1 MAMLHWFYATFNDN
15 TSNRKLF
22 FKLKVL
28 YVDDSF
34 LYSSDYD
41 SDRNNRK
48 QMISDVCTKYGFP
61 FSTINLE
68 HAMGL
73 PVFNS
78 TPTTLPLEE
87 TDQEMIK
94 SYLEIFH
101 KIPNIGSFDR
111 DFNFIMKRNLIFYYA
126 LLNSFN
132 KVVFASNSDSLVSNI
147 FSNIIKGRGFT
158 IKEDINYID
167 NHYVDGK
174 VHILRPMKDFLTKE
188 VLLFNHCSNVDAL
201 FPYNAISRNV
211 KHNIPFQGD
220 TGELIG
226 HFFDN
231 LSNKINS
238 TITTVMG
245 TAEKIK
251 ERNGG
256 KVCSFCLNYI
266 DELYNPLEIG
276 SIDSI
281 NNE

>member
-1 MAMLHWFYATFNDN
+1 MLHWFYTTFNDN

-34 LYSSDYD
+34 LYNSDYNCE
-41 SDRNNRK
+41 RENRK
-48 QMISDVCTKYGFP
+48 KMVSEICTKYGFS
-61 FSTINLE
+61 FSIINLE
-68 HAMGL
+68 HVMGL
-73 PVFNS
+73 PSLN
-78 TPTTLPLEE
+78 TTIKALPLENTNDE
-87 TDQEMIK
+87 YIK
-94 SYLEIFH
+94 SYIELFN
-101 KIPNIGSFDR
+101 KIPYIGSFDK

-126 LLNSFN
+126 LTNNFN
-132 KVVFASNSDSLVSNI
+132 KVVFASNSDSIVSNI

-167 NHYVDGK
+167 THFVDGK
-174 VHILRPMKDFLTKE
+174 VQILRPMKDFLTKE
-188 VLLFNHCSNVDAL
+188 VLLFNYCNSISAI
-201 FPYNAISRNV
+201 FPYNAVTRNV
-211 KHNIPFQGD
+211 RQNIPFKGD
-220 TGELIG
+220 TGELVG

-231 LSNKINS
+231 LSNKMNS

-251 ERNGG
+251 EKKNEG
-256 KVCSFCLNYI
+256 KICSFCLNYI